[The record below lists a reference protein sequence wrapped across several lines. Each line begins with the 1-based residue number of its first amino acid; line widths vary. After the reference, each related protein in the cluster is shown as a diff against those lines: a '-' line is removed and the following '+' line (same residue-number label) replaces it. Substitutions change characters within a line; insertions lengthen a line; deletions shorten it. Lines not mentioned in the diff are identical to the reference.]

1 MGGSMDSPVA
11 TELGLAASDAGYVSL
26 RFNWRGVG
34 ASAGK
39 PSGEIAD
46 ADADCRAALDFMRES
61 VEGGI
66 VACGYS
72 WGSLAVFRT
81 CTAAPRVKKLVLVA
95 PPPAMLERAV
105 FERSGRP
112 TLIVTGDRDTY
123 VPLDAL
129 RELVAGLEQ
138 VELVVLPGVDHFFMA
153 GLGRARAERAGV
165 ALRGLTGVG
174 PEEWRPCRVPRP
186 GGVACSVSAGARG
199 DWLGRGRGQCCAPG
213 LYCARHAARPGHE
226 GAAALVGSERCS
238 DRVQSARPLD
248 FWWVGRK

>member
-1 MGGSMDSPVA
+1 MTPRPFERPATILLPETPGLPTGASLEGLWLPARSQAISPRDLEPASPSASTSAFGIAGDSRGGAIVAAPHPLMGGSMDSPVA

-46 ADADCRAALDFMRES
+46 ADADCRAALDFIRES

-112 TLIVTGDRDTY
+112 TLIVTGDSDSY

-153 GLGRARAERAGV
+153 GLAELGRSV
-165 ALRGLTGVG
+165 RGWL
-174 PEEWRPCRVPRP
+174 
-186 GGVACSVSAGARG
+186 AGAT
-199 DWLGRGRGQCCAPG
+199 
-213 LYCARHAARPGHE
+213 
-226 GAAALVGSERCS
+226 
-238 DRVQSARPLD
+238 
-248 FWWVGRK
+248 